1 MMVAMSE
8 PSRTMRTGEVA
19 SRLGVSRQH
28 VVDMCERGQLP
39 FKRVGVHRRISEQ
52 AVSDLLEK
60 HQESPERG
68 SLSIWLHAAV
78 LAQLF
83 RDPDT
88 VIQKARSNLARM
100 RTTGAAARS
109 ERYLREWEKILDA
122 GTGSIA
128 DVLLDRSDNAA
139 TLRSCTP
146 FTGVLPSSEVAA
158 IKAAWREHQRACG
171 INAPDS
177 SR

>member
-1 MMVAMSE
+1 MSG

-39 FKRVGVHRRISEQ
+39 FKRVGVHRRISEE
-52 AVSDLLEK
+52 AISDLLDK
-60 HQESPERG
+60 QPVHPERG

-78 LAQLF
+78 LARLF
-83 RDPDT
+83 RDPDA
-88 VIQKARSNLARM
+88 VIQKARSNLART

-109 ERYLREWEKILDA
+109 ERYLREWEEILDA
-122 GTGSIA
+122 GAGSIA
-128 DVLLDRSDNAA
+128 ETILDRSDHAA

-146 FTGVLPSSEVAA
+146 FTGVLPAAEVTA
-158 IKAAWREHQRACG
+158 IKAAWREHQRAAG
-171 INAPDS
+171 ISAPES
-177 SR
+177 SQ